1 MEYNVDQRMDA
12 VYHTL
17 LFPDRPLRIKFQPRD
32 LNQNNKIK
40 WNIFHLPNNG
50 DNFPALDLTDVILT
64 RLLFPMFKNLKKNLL

>member
-17 LFPDRPLRIKFQPRD
+17 LFPDRPLRIKFQPRE
-32 LNQNNKIK
+32 LNKNQNK
-40 WNIFHLPNNG
+40 WNIFHLPNSG

-64 RLLFPMFKNLKKNLL
+64 RFFPII

>member
-32 LNQNNKIK
+32 LNQNNKNK

-50 DNFPALDLTDVILT
+50 DSFPALDLTDVILT
-64 RLLFPMFKNLKKNLL
+64 RFFPII